1 MKKILLMAALLFFA
15 INAVEAQTTDK
26 QAKKEAK
33 AQAKAQRDAERDAQ
47 DAMIKTEEMQDFLA
61 AKKAI
66 VARDFVLEGSQIMF
80 RSGQSFFVNAYTN
93 FISLQGDQATVQIAS
108 MQGNG
113 LNGFGGVTVNGTI
126 SNPRY
131 NVANNGDVSFSFSVS
146 GPQISATVDITLP
159 HGHGR
164 HPAQLQRTTH
174 DHERQ
179 TAALRRLQ
187 SPAGSQQTVTLF
199 ESFATE
205 CRAPAGARFFI
216 HCPSPRRWPGS

>member
-1 MKKILLMAALLFFA
+1 MKRILLMTALLFFA
-15 INAVEAQTTDK
+15 VSTVEAQTTDK
-26 QAKKEAK
+26 QAKREAKKEAK

-47 DAMIKTEEMQDFLA
+47 DALVKTEEMQAFLA

-80 RSGQSFFVNAYTN
+80 RGGQSFFVNAYTN
-93 FISLQGDQATVQIAS
+93 FISLQGDRATVQIAS

-126 SNPRY
+126 SNARY

-159 HGHGR
+159 HGTNAAMAAVQPNFSG
-164 HPAQLQRTTH
+164 QRMTMNGKLLPYE
-174 DHERQ
+174 DSKVQR
-179 TAALRRLQ
+179 
-187 SPAGSQQTVTLF
+187 
-199 ESFATE
+199 
-205 CRAPAGARFFI
+205 GA
-216 HCPSPRRWPGS
+216 SNL